1 LTARTTRVNRS
12 VFPIT
17 LEIADFGNRF
27 AIRGINDASIAAASV
42 GRPTRER
49 ILTAARTLF
58 HREGIRA
65 TGVDRNAELA
75 YVSKRTLYQHNPTIA
90 NNSRET
96 TPTNSSQL
104 TRPNAPV
111 NHFHVIQP
119 QNEIPGHA
127 YAAYW
132 FGPGE
137 SLYPEGL
144 PLAQLQGART
154 IPAHRT
160 LGASKI

>member
-1 LTARTTRVNRS
+1 LTPRTTRVNRS

-90 NNSRET
+90 KQFAGDDAHQQLT
-96 TPTNSSQL
+96 VDSSQC
-104 TRPNAPV
+104 AC
-111 NHFHVIQP
+111 QP
-119 QNEIPGHA
+119 
-127 YAAYW
+127 
-132 FGPGE
+132 F
-137 SLYPEGL
+137 SM
-144 PLAQLQGART
+144 
-154 IPAHRT
+154 
-160 LGASKI
+160 